1 MSNLF
6 FIDWFDCCE
15 ISRSFLF
22 TPTHPLV
29 VSIKRDSMQTKK
41 IVKSNCEMDLDS
53 YNQNN
58 ASKKTATHEKPDQ
71 QLI

>member
-1 MSNLF
+1 
-6 FIDWFDCCE
+6 
-15 ISRSFLF
+15 
-22 TPTHPLV
+22 
-29 VSIKRDSMQTKK
+29 MQTKK